1 MQEQSKVLKVK
12 AKQKS
17 SMCSPR
23 ALEMPLYKECK
34 KLIISSSSPY
44 HHHFMLLIPSSLPAK
59 FPPLPSLP
67 WVGMT
72 MQKGTERMQLFAKP

>member
-1 MQEQSKVLKVK
+1 MNARSK

-17 SMCSPR
+17 KTKSSLCFPR
-23 ALEMPLYKECK
+23 ALKMPLYKECK

-44 HHHFMLLIPSSLPAK
+44 HHHFMLSIPP
-59 FPPLPSLP
+59 FPPSKISPLPSFP